1 MNRLTQS
8 FIATSAFL
16 ISIGVFLTPTS
27 VLAQNQSDQLYF
39 GVEGGLAQSQ
49 FTGDGTD
56 ASSRQGF
63 SGGINFMY
71 NLNEALSV
79 ELKALYTES
88 GADEV
93 TASADPGTSSP
104 AFNLNG
110 DKLALDY
117 YQFPILAKLT
127 APIDAVRVRAL
138 AGPAISFLEG
148 ATKNGDETQR
158 NIQSE
163 PPVDRRFKFY
173 DLSGVVGGEIAVP
186 LSGLSNAEVAIE
198 GRYQFGL
205 PDIDNQQGF
214 ELKSQ
219 SFSGALTF
227 RIPLQ

>member
-1 MNRLTQS
+1 MNRLTQK
-8 FIATSAFL
+8 FIATAAFF
-16 ISIGVFLTPTS
+16 IGIGVFLVPTS
-27 VLAQNQSDQLYF
+27 VLAQNQSDQLHL

-56 ASSRQGF
+56 ASSYQGF

-79 ELKALYTES
+79 EVKALYTES

-104 AFNLNG
+104 AFNLDG
-110 DKLALDY
+110 DKFALDY

-127 APIDAVRVRAL
+127 APIEVVKIRAL
-138 AGPAISFLEG
+138 AGPAISFLDG
-148 ATKNGDETQR
+148 ATKNGEDTRR
-158 NIQSE
+158 NVQSE
-163 PPVDRRFKFY
+163 PPVNRRFKFY

-186 LSGLSNAEVAIE
+186 LSGLLNAEVAVE

-205 PDIDNQQGF
+205 PNIDNQQGF
-214 ELKSQ
+214 EIKNQ
-219 SFSGALTF
+219 SFNGALTF
-227 RIPLQ
+227 RIPL

>member
-1 MNRLTQS
+1 MNRLTQN
-8 FIATSAFL
+8 FLATAAFL
-16 ISIGVFLTPTS
+16 IGIGVFLAPTS
-27 VLAQNQSDQLYF
+27 MLAQNQSDQLHF

-49 FTGDGTD
+49 FTGNGTD
-56 ASSRQGF
+56 ASSHQGF

-71 NLNEALSV
+71 NLNEALSG
-79 ELKALYTES
+79 ELKALYTEG

-104 AFNLNG
+104 AFNLDG
-110 DKLALDY
+110 DEFTLDY

-127 APIDAVRVRAL
+127 APIDVVKIRAL
-138 AGPAISFLEG
+138 AGPAISFLDG

-163 PPVDRRFKFY
+163 PPVNRRFKFY

-186 LSGLSNAEVAIE
+186 LSGLLNAEVAVE

-205 PDIDNQQGF
+205 PNIDNQQGF
-214 ELKSQ
+214 EIKNQ
-219 SFSGALTF
+219 SFNGVLTF
-227 RIPLQ
+227 RIPL